1 MRSPYS
7 NWCVPGLEVPRSL
20 YSTVTSPAAIPL
32 HKRHITGQ
40 QPMNSRFFII
50 QRLRQSPEKKILVS
64 ILRTA
69 ATVNIHHLPPG
80 YTLSP
85 RISKRSFSLRCS
97 CCSAVVFYFG
107 ITLIS
112 IVPYYHLIASSH

>member
-50 QRLRQSPEKKILVS
+50 QRLRQSPEKKNIGINIKNRCHCQYPPSPPQDTLSLHASASDPSHSVVPAVLLLYFILV
-64 ILRTA
+64 
-69 ATVNIHHLPPG
+69 
-80 YTLSP
+80 
-85 RISKRSFSLRCS
+85 
-97 CCSAVVFYFG
+97 
-107 ITLIS
+107 
-112 IVPYYHLIASSH
+112 